1 MKPCDNKGT
10 TMSKQA
16 EMPWMENIIPVDF
29 TPKPEVSSETKTQ
42 TKPFDM
48 DAWHQ
53 SLGGCWQPVAKAN

>member
-1 MKPCDNKGT
+1 
-10 TMSKQA
+10 MSKQA